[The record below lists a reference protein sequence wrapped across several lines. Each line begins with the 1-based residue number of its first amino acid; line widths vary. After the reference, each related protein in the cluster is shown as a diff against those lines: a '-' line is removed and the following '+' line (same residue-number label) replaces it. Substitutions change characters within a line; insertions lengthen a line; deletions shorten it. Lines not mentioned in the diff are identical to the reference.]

1 MSANL
6 LIMIP
11 MDLLWNPPQAAA
23 WSDFHRRHAGSLQQA
38 WAYGEALRSL
48 GIEVVRVVAHEQG
61 TWRAC
66 AQFVARRILG
76 YLSLAS
82 CSRGPIFAH
91 DADPASRSD
100 FYRRVRRHLPLKPFR
115 VALYSPNTAVQ
126 DWNPTEVKGLQRVL
140 TGYSTVMLDLD
151 LPGDQLRSAMDAKW
165 RNRLV
170 RAESNTGLKI
180 FSQPSR
186 AQMHFLLARE
196 AEQRKRKGFFGLP
209 TDFTLA
215 YVAAHDKPASAFRII
230 WAEMERKPV
239 ASMLFLLH
247 GCTATYHIGWANDS
261 GRDSNAH
268 NVLLWRAMQELPQC
282 GVRWLDL
289 GGVNTRDLAGI
300 SRFKLGAGGRV
311 LTLPG
316 TFF

>member
-1 MSANL
+1 MS
-6 LIMIP
+6 P

-48 GIEVVRVVAHEQG
+48 GIEVTRVVAHEQG
-61 TWRAC
+61 RWRAC
-66 AQFVARRILG
+66 AQFIARRILG

-82 CSRGPIFAH
+82 CSRGPIFEEDV
-91 DADPASRSD
+91 DAAWRAD
-100 FYRRVRRHLPLKPFR
+100 FYRRVRQDLPHKPLRIPLF
-115 VALYSPNTAVQ
+115 SPNAPAQ
-126 DWNPTEVKGLQRVL
+126 DWNPAETQGMHRVL
-140 TGYSTVMLDLD
+140 TGYSTVMLDLG
-151 LPGDQLRSAMDAKW
+151 LPAEQLRSDLDPKW

-170 RAESNTGLKI
+170 RAETTQELKV
-180 FSQPSR
+180 FVQPSR
-186 AQMHFLLARE
+186 TQMRFLLDRE

-215 YVAAHDKPASAFRII
+215 YVSVHDKPAAAFRTI
-230 WAEMERKPV
+230 WAEIDRQPV
-239 ASMLFLLH
+239 ASMLFLIH
-247 GCTATYHIGWANDS
+247 GSVANYHMGWANDS
-261 GRDSNAH
+261 GLESNAH
-268 NVLLWRAMQELPQC
+268 NVLLWRAMQDLPEC

>member
-1 MSANL
+1 MT
-6 LIMIP
+6 P

-23 WSDFHRRHAGSLQQA
+23 WTDFHRRHDGSLQQA

-48 GIEVVRVVAHEQG
+48 GIEVTRVVAHEQG

-66 AQFVARRILG
+66 AQFIARRVLG

-82 CSRGPIFAH
+82 CSRGPVFADDV
-91 DADPASRSD
+91 DAAWRAD
-100 FYRRVRRHLPLKPFR
+100 FYRRVRRHLPLRPLR
-115 VALYSPNTAVQ
+115 VPLFSPNTRVP
-126 DWNPTEVKGLQRVL
+126 DWNPAEAQGMQRVL
-140 TGYSTVMLDLD
+140 TGYSTVMLDLERPAD
-151 LPGDQLRSAMDAKW
+151 HLRSDMDPKW

-170 RAESNTGLKI
+170 RAETTQGLKI

-186 AQMHFLLARE
+186 AQMQFVLARE
-196 AEQRKRKGFFGLP
+196 GEQRKRRGFFALP

-215 YVAAHDKPASAFRII
+215 YVAAHDKPATAFRIV
-230 WAEMERKPV
+230 WAEMDRQTV

-247 GCTATYHIGWANDS
+247 GSTATYHIGWANQS

-268 NVLLWRAMQELPQC
+268 NALLWRAMMDLPGC

-300 SRFKLGAGGRV
+300 SRFKLGAGGQIQ
-311 LTLPG
+311 TLPG